1 MVNFAIVITR
11 PCTGKQKLRA
21 LCATRA
27 SASNIST
34 QTTPLSFPVIAAL
47 CVNKNM
53 NQKIKARIIGA
64 NGNDALSLEW
74 LGDSKTDG
82 SVTIGGPAVTQ
93 IPLVLVPKE
102 LRLPNTIIYVSLSDP
117 YTIVKVERYVSNT

>member
-1 MVNFAIVITR
+1 
-11 PCTGKQKLRA
+11 
-21 LCATRA
+21 
-27 SASNIST
+27 
-34 QTTPLSFPVIAAL
+34 
-47 CVNKNM
+47 M